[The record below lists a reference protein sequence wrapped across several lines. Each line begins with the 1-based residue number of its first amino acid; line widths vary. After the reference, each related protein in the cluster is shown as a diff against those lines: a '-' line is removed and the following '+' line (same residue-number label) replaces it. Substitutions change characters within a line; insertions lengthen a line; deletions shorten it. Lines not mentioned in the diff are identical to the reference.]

1 MRRGRR
7 AVSKKQTK
15 VKKKMTSEEIEKK
28 KKNIVKSFFV
38 IFALIIIFVIFMIA
52 NHFIV
57 LDHNKKTNLVINNK
71 NVTSNLKNDIV
82 IENNIIYLSQADIK
96 NFFDKHIYN
105 DNDTNQIITTYEKEN
120 SCYWV

>member
-38 IFALIIIFVIFMIA
+38 IFALIIIFVIFCDFSFYKTFKDETEKIMQYF
-52 NHFIV
+52 NENVFIE
-57 LDHNKKTNLVINNK
+57 
-71 NVTSNLKNDIV
+71 S
-82 IENNIIYLSQADIK
+82 
-96 NFFDKHIYN
+96 
-105 DNDTNQIITTYEKEN
+105 
-120 SCYWV
+120 